1 MYGLYRIVLFTIF
14 DIVKGLVSPF
24 FLVIALIIYLQYY
37 KKVERPI
44 KATIVSLAYGII
56 GGAIATVVLIYLRIY
71 IIPLQYIYILSISLA
86 LSIIDSR
93 FICFSYGGSI
103 ISFISLIFGYPK
115 IDIYELMI
123 VISLLHAIE
132 GLLILI
138 NGNSQKMFNIFNI
151 KGQIKDGYEFNRF
164 WPIPFVV
171 FIGDTMIKPFLLFA
185 IVSYGD
191 FTIGRLPK
199 KKSLETAMYLF
210 LYSSLLFI
218 ITMISPY
225 KFIPP
230 IFSLFGHEFIIFI
243 NKYREK
249 RNLNSKK
256 IIIKG
261 VNVIDVDYRGIG
273 RKLGIKSGDT
283 ILKINHLHLRN
294 GKDLL
299 DLSNKRFNRVK
310 IEYFNSKKGLIKKR
324 YIGKKTPL
332 GIKTS

>member
-1 MYGLYRIVLFTIF
+1 MYGLYQIVLFTIL

-24 FLVIALIIYLQYY
+24 FILIALIIYFQYY
-37 KKVERPI
+37 KRVEKPI
-44 KATIVSLAYGII
+44 KATIVSIFYGII

-71 IIPLQYIYILSISLA
+71 ILPLQYIYILSISLV
-86 LSIIDSR
+86 LSMIDSR

-103 ISFISLIFGYPK
+103 LSLISLIFHYPE

-164 WPIPFVV
+164 WPIPFVI

-191 FTIGRLPK
+191 FTIGRSPK
-199 KKSLETAMYLF
+199 KKSLETAIYLF
-210 LYSSLLFI
+210 LYSSFLFI

-230 IFSLFGHEFIIFI
+230 MFSLIGHEFIIFI
-243 NKYREK
+243 NKHREK

-256 IIIKG
+256 MIIKG
-261 VNVIDVDYRGIG
+261 VNVTDVSYIGIG
-273 RKLGIKSGDT
+273 RKLGIKRGDV
-283 ILKINHLHLRN
+283 ILKVNHLQLRDN
-294 GKDLL
+294 RDFIDLYYKD
-299 DLSNKRFNRVK
+299 FNRVK
-310 IEYFNSKKGLIKKR
+310 IEYFNHKRGLIKKR
-324 YIGKKTPL
+324 YIGKKAPL
-332 GIKTS
+332 GIKIS